1 MNRIFAPWR
10 MKFIVESKVKKDSVC
25 ILCALLEQKDSEENL
40 ILSRSSDSYIVVNK
54 YPYNTAHLMV
64 VPNVHEHDF
73 VKLSSQVM
81 TSIHQQLQQVVRV
94 LSKVYQPSGFN
105 IGINLGEVAGAGI
118 PKHVHYHIV
127 PRWVGDNNFMPIV
140 GDTKVLP
147 ETPEQT
153 YQRLK
158 DHF

>member
-1 MNRIFAPWR
+1 M
-10 MKFIVESKVKKDSVC
+10 ESKVKKDSVC